1 MYKTGIGFMLLG
13 VLLLIVAEKDILSI
27 VISFFE
33 VLFMQNFN
41 APLFGSLSFRLMM
54 MLAGAIALLAG
65 GLIYKKHNKG

>member
-54 MLAGAIALLAG
+54 LAGAIVLLAG
-65 GLIYKKHNKG
+65 GLIYKKYNNG

>member
-41 APLFGSLSFRLMM
+41 APLLGSLSFRLMM

-65 GLIYKKHNKG
+65 GLIYKKYNKG